1 MKTASM
7 ADDLYDILGVS
18 RRATEE
24 DIRKAFRKLAKANHP
39 DVNPGNAAAGERFKK
54 ITAANDIL
62 SDPEKRRQYDAGE
75 IDGKGDPRRPFWGH
89 AGAGAGAGPGGPRRP
104 QAARSGQAGAFE
116 DFSFSDIF
124 SDVFGAGSAGSGAGA
139 GRREGFGFAA
149 RGQDLRYSLEVDFL
163 EAVLGAKKRVTLP
176 DGGVLDLAVPEGVTD
191 GQTLR
196 LKGKGT
202 QGSLGAEAGD
212 ALIEIKVRPHP
223 DFKRDGDDILFELPI
238 TIDEAVLGGRV
249 EVPTPSGR
257 VQLAIPKGTSSGK
270 TFRLKGKGVRTR
282 AGSGDQLVTV
292 KIVLPHD
299 IDESLS
305 YFFSEWRQKH
315 GYDPGRK

>member
-1 MKTASM
+1 M
-7 ADDLYDILGVS
+7 AEDLYDILGVS
-18 RRATEE
+18 RRATDEE
-24 DIRKAFRKLAKANHP
+24 IRSAFRKLAKASHP
-39 DVNPGNAAAGERFKK
+39 DVNPGNSGAAERFKK

-75 IDGKGDPRRPFWGH
+75 IDAKGDPRRPFWGH
-89 AGAGAGAGPGGPRRP
+89 TGAGAGRRGA
-104 QAARSGQAGAFE
+104 QAARGAAGGGFE

-124 SDVFGAGSAGSGAGA
+124 SDVFGGSG
-139 GRREGFGFAA
+139 GRRESYGFAA

-191 GQTLR
+191 GQVLR

-202 QGSLGAEAGD
+202 LGSHGQEPGD
-212 ALIEIKVRPHP
+212 ALIEIKVRPHA
-223 DFKRDGDDILFELPI
+223 DYRREDNDILLELPI

-257 VQLAIPKGTSSGK
+257 VQLTLPKGTSSGK
-270 TFRLKGKGVRTR
+270 TFRLKGKGVRTKS
-282 AGSGDQLVTV
+282 GVGDQLVTV
-292 KIVLPHD
+292 KIVLPHEV
-299 IDESLS
+299 DESLS

-315 GYDPGRK
+315 GYDPGRR

>member
-1 MKTASM
+1 M
-7 ADDLYDILGVS
+7 AEDLYEILGVS
-18 RRATEE
+18 RRATDEE
-24 DIRKAFRKLAKANHP
+24 IRSAFRKLAKANHP
-39 DVNPGNAAAGERFKK
+39 DVNPGNTAAAERFKK

-62 SDPEKRRQYDAGE
+62 SDPQKRRQYDAGE
-75 IDGKGDPRRPFWGH
+75 IDAKGDPRRTYWSH
-89 AGAGAGAGPGGPRRP
+89 AGAGARRGP
-104 QAARSGQAGAFE
+104 QAARGAAGTFE

-124 SDVFGAGSAGSGAGA
+124 SDVFGGSGGG
-139 GRREGFGFAA
+139 GRRDGYGFAA

-176 DGGVLDLAVPEGVTD
+176 DGGVLDLTVPEGVTD
-191 GQTLR
+191 GQVLR

-202 QGSLGAEAGD
+202 LGTFGSDAGD
-212 ALIEIKVRPHP
+212 ALIEIKVRPHAEY
-223 DFKRDGDDILFELPI
+223 RREGDDIILELPI

-249 EVPTPSGR
+249 EVPTPTGR
-257 VQLAIPKGTSSGK
+257 VQLTIPKGTSSGK
-270 TFRLKGKGVRTR
+270 TFRLKGKGVRTKS
-282 AGSGDQLVTV
+282 GTGDQLVTV
-292 KIVLPHD
+292 KIVLPND